1 NWGYVFF
8 TDDSFGDD
16 GNPWDEMPG
25 YFLELLESVAK
36 AEEGAD

>member
-16 GNPWDEMPG
+16 GNPWDSLPG
-25 YFLELLESVAK
+25 YFSQLLLSV
-36 AEEGAD
+36 E